1 MIKSEED
8 DFQSN
13 IVMESSWSV
22 AKKTMHGGE
31 LEGILECALKN
42 ARMPPGRLTVDR
54 QLVSECVFHS
64 NFPPSL
70 RGRDSWLIILPVE
83 REETKMRRITGG
95 QV

>member
-31 LEGILECALKN
+31 LEGILERAKN

-54 QLVSECVFHS
+54 RLVS
-64 NFPPSL
+64 
-70 RGRDSWLIILPVE
+70 
-83 REETKMRRITGG
+83 
-95 QV
+95 